1 MKEKKESS
9 IINIF
14 VYLLIVVLIIL
25 IALPPLFR
33 VFFNEST
40 TDTNINSSNNN
51 DAGVSSATALTCRRE
66 VTVGTMI
73 YNVTITSNYGD
84 NTLNK
89 VTFTYEAPEVVDNT
103 VTDNPVLTEMAT
115 IRNSGLVEET
125 TNGLSTIFTLTRE
138 MKEANPT
145 NTSLDT
151 FFQPLDTQTTTLES
165 LGYTCSTL
173 TA

>member
-14 VYLLIVVLIIL
+14 VYLLIVILIIL
-25 IALPPLFR
+25 IILPPMTR
-33 VFFNEST
+33 VFFKEST

-51 DAGVSSATALTCRRE
+51 DTVSSATALTCRRE

-103 VTDNPVLTEMAT
+103 VTDNPVLTEMET

-138 MKEANPT
+138 VKEANPT

>member
-9 IINIF
+9 ITNIF
-14 VYLLIVVLIIL
+14 VYLLIIILIIL

-33 VFFNEST
+33 IFFKESI
-40 TDTNINSSNNN
+40 TDTNINSSNNT
-51 DAGVSSATALTCRRE
+51 DTVSSATALTCRRE

-89 VTFTYEAPEVVDNT
+89 VTFTYETPEVVDNT
-103 VTDNPVLTEMAT
+103 VTDNPVLTEMNT

-138 MKEANPT
+138 VKEANPT

-151 FFQPLDTQTTTLES
+151 FFHALDTQTTTLES

>member
-9 IINIF
+9 IMNIF
-14 VYLLIVVLIIL
+14 VYLLIVILIIL
-25 IALPPLFR
+25 IILPPITR
-33 VFFNEST
+33 VFFKEST

-51 DAGVSSATALTCRRE
+51 DTVSSATALTCRRE

-73 YNVTITSNYGD
+73 YNVTITSNYGN

-89 VTFTYEAPEVVDNT
+89 VTFSYEAPEVVDNT
-103 VTDNPVLTEMAT
+103 VTDNPVLTEMET

-138 MKEANPT
+138 VKEANPT

-151 FFQPLDTQTTTLES
+151 FFQPLDSQTTTLES

>member
-9 IINIF
+9 IMNIF
-14 VYLLIVVLIIL
+14 VYLLIVILIIL
-25 IALPPLFR
+25 IILPPLTR
-33 VFFNEST
+33 VFFKESN
-40 TDTNINSSNNN
+40 TDTNINSSNGTN
-51 DAGVSSATALTCRRE
+51 AVSSATALTCRRE

-73 YNVTITSNYGD
+73 YNVTITSNYGN

-89 VTFTYEAPEVVDNT
+89 VTFSYEAPEVVDNT
-103 VTDNPVLTEMAT
+103 VIDNPVLTEMNA

-125 TNGLSTIFTLTRE
+125 TNGLSTIFTLTRDV
-138 MKEANPT
+138 KEANPT

>member
-9 IINIF
+9 IMNIF
-14 VYLLIVVLIIL
+14 IYLLIAILIIL
-25 IALPPLFR
+25 IILPPLTR
-33 VFFNEST
+33 VFFKEST
-40 TDTNINSSNNN
+40 TDTNINSSNGTNTI
-51 DAGVSSATALTCRRE
+51 SSATALTCRRE

-73 YNVTITSNYGD
+73 YNVTITSNYGN

-89 VTFTYEAPEVVDNT
+89 VTFNYEAPEVVDNT
-103 VTDNPVLTEMAT
+103 VTDNPVLTEMNT

-138 MKEANPT
+138 VKEANPT

>member
-1 MKEKKESS
+1 MKEKKENS

-14 VYLLIVVLIIL
+14 VYLLIVILIIL
-25 IALPPLFR
+25 IIIPPLTR
-33 VFFNEST
+33 VFFKEDTTNE
-40 TDTNINSSNNN
+40 NINSSNNS
-51 DAGVSSATALTCRRE
+51 DTISSATALTCRRE

-73 YNVTITSNYGD
+73 YNVTITSNYGN

-89 VTFTYEAPEVVDNT
+89 VTFSYETPEVVDNT
-103 VTDNPVLTEMAT
+103 VTDNPVLTEMNT

-138 MKEANPT
+138 VKEANPT

-151 FFQPLDTQTTTLES
+151 FFQPLDSQTSTLES

>member
-14 VYLLIVVLIIL
+14 VYLLIVIFIIL
-25 IALPPLFR
+25 IIIPPLTR
-33 VFFNEST
+33 VFFKEDT
-40 TDTNINSSNNN
+40 TNANINSSNNS
-51 DAGVSSATALTCRRE
+51 DTISSATALTCRRE

-73 YNVTITSNYGD
+73 YNVTITSNYGN

-89 VTFTYEAPEVVDNT
+89 VTFSYEAPEVVDNT
-103 VTDNPVLTEMAT
+103 VTDNPVLTEMNT

-138 MKEANPT
+138 VKEANPT

-151 FFQPLDTQTTTLES
+151 FFQPLDSQTTTLES

>member
-9 IINIF
+9 IMNIF
-14 VYLLIVVLIIL
+14 VYLLIVILIIL
-25 IALPPLFR
+25 IILPPITR
-33 VFFNEST
+33 VFFKEST

-51 DAGVSSATALTCRRE
+51 DTVSSATALTCRRE

-73 YNVTITSNYGD
+73 YNVTITSNYGN

-89 VTFTYEAPEVVDNT
+89 VTFSYETPEVVDNT
-103 VTDNPVLTEMAT
+103 VTDNPVLTEMNT

-138 MKEANPT
+138 VKEANPT

-151 FFQPLDTQTTTLES
+151 FFQPLDSQTTTLES

>member
-9 IINIF
+9 IMNIF
-14 VYLLIVVLIIL
+14 VYLLIVILIIL
-25 IALPPLFR
+25 IILPPLTR
-33 VFFNEST
+33 VFFKESN
-40 TDTNINSSNNN
+40 TDTNINSSNGTN
-51 DAGVSSATALTCRRE
+51 AVSSATALTCRRE
-66 VTVGTMI
+66 VTDGTMI
-73 YNVTITSNYGD
+73 YNVTITSNYGN

-103 VTDNPVLTEMAT
+103 VIDNPVLTEMNA

-125 TNGLSTIFTLTRE
+125 TNGLSTIFTLTRDV
-138 MKEANPT
+138 KEANPT

>member
-14 VYLLIVVLIIL
+14 VYLLIVILIIL
-25 IALPPLFR
+25 IILPPMTR
-33 VFFNEST
+33 VFFKEST

-51 DAGVSSATALTCRRE
+51 DTVSSATALTCRRE

-103 VTDNPVLTEMAT
+103 VTDNPVLTEMET

-138 MKEANPT
+138 VKEANPT

-173 TA
+173 TV

>member
-14 VYLLIVVLIIL
+14 IYILIFIFILLI
-25 IALPPLFR
+25 AAPPLTR
-33 VFFNEST
+33 VFFSEDNSV
-40 TDTNINSSNNN
+40 NINNSNNN
-51 DAGVSSATALTCRRE
+51 GTGSTTALTCRRE

-73 YNVTITSNYGD
+73 YNVTILSNYSND
-84 NTLNK
+84 TLNK
-89 VTFTYEAPEVVDNT
+89 VTFSYEQPEVPDPT
-103 VTDNPVLTEMAT
+103 VTNNPVLTEMET

-125 TNGLSTIFTLTRE
+125 TNGLSTSFILTKE
-138 MKEANPT
+138 NKEANPT

-151 FFQPLDTQTTTLES
+151 FFQPLDSQTTTLES

>member
-14 VYLLIVVLIIL
+14 VYLLIVIFIILIIL
-25 IALPPLFR
+25 PPMTR
-33 VFFNEST
+33 VFFKEST

-51 DAGVSSATALTCRRE
+51 DTVSSATALTCRRE

-73 YNVTITSNYGD
+73 YNVTITSNYSN

-89 VTFTYEAPEVVDNT
+89 VTFNYEAPEVVDNT
-103 VTDNPVLTEMAT
+103 VTDNPVLTEMNT

-138 MKEANPT
+138 VKEANPT

-151 FFQPLDTQTTTLES
+151 FFQPLDSQTTTLES

>member
-14 VYLLIVVLIIL
+14 VYLLIVILIIL
-25 IALPPLFR
+25 IILPPITR
-33 VFFNEST
+33 VFFKEST

-51 DAGVSSATALTCRRE
+51 DTVSSATALTCRRE

-73 YNVTITSNYGD
+73 YNVTVTSNYGN

-89 VTFTYEAPEVVDNT
+89 VTFSYEAPEVVDNT
-103 VTDNPVLTEMAT
+103 VTDNPVLTEMNT

-138 MKEANPT
+138 VKEANPT

>member
-14 VYLLIVVLIIL
+14 VYLLIVILIIL
-25 IALPPLFR
+25 IILPPLTR
-33 VFFNEST
+33 VFFKEST

-51 DAGVSSATALTCRRE
+51 DTVSSATALTCRRE

-73 YNVTITSNYGD
+73 YNVTITSNYGN

-89 VTFTYEAPEVVDNT
+89 VTFSYEAPEVVDNT
-103 VTDNPVLTEMAT
+103 VTDNPVLTEMET
-115 IRNSGLVEET
+115 IRISGLVEET

-138 MKEANPT
+138 VKEANPT

-151 FFQPLDTQTTTLES
+151 FFQPLDSQTTTLES

>member
-9 IINIF
+9 IMNIF
-14 VYLLIVVLIIL
+14 VYLLIVILIIL
-25 IALPPLFR
+25 IILPPLTR
-33 VFFNEST
+33 VFFKESN
-40 TDTNINSSNNN
+40 TDTNINSSNGTN
-51 DAGVSSATALTCRRE
+51 AVSSATALTCRRE

-73 YNVTITSNYGD
+73 YNVTITSNYGN

-103 VTDNPVLTEMAT
+103 VIDNPVLTEMNA

-125 TNGLSTIFTLTRE
+125 TNGLSTIFTLTRDV
-138 MKEANPT
+138 KEANPT

>member
-9 IINIF
+9 IMNIF
-14 VYLLIVVLIIL
+14 VYLLIVILIIL
-25 IALPPLFR
+25 IILPPITR
-33 VFFNEST
+33 VFFKEST
-40 TDTNINSSNNN
+40 TDTNINSSNGTNT
-51 DAGVSSATALTCRRE
+51 VSSATALTCRRE

-73 YNVTITSNYGD
+73 YNVTITSNYGN

-89 VTFTYEAPEVVDNT
+89 VTFNYEAPEVVDNT
-103 VTDNPVLTEMAT
+103 VTDNPVLTEMNT

-138 MKEANPT
+138 VKETNPT
-145 NTSLDT
+145 NTSLDA
-151 FFQPLDTQTTTLES
+151 FFQPLDSQTTTLES

>member
-9 IINIF
+9 IMNIF
-14 VYLLIVVLIIL
+14 IYLLIVIFIILIIL
-25 IALPPLFR
+25 PPLTR
-33 VFFNEST
+33 VFFKEST
-40 TDTNINSSNNN
+40 TDTNINSSNGTN
-51 DAGVSSATALTCRRE
+51 AVSSATALTCRRE

-73 YNVTITSNYGD
+73 YNVTITSNYGN

-89 VTFTYEAPEVVDNT
+89 VTFSYEAPEIVDNT
-103 VTDNPVLTEMAT
+103 VTDNPVLTEMNT

-125 TNGLSTIFTLTRE
+125 NNGLSTIFTLTRE
-138 MKEANPT
+138 VKEANPT

-151 FFQPLDTQTTTLES
+151 FFQPLDSQTTTLES

>member
-9 IINIF
+9 ITNIF
-14 VYLLIVVLIIL
+14 VYLLIVILIIL
-25 IALPPLFR
+25 IVLPPLTR
-33 VFFNEST
+33 IFFKEDST
-40 TDTNINSSNNN
+40 DININSSNGTNTVN
-51 DAGVSSATALTCRRE
+51 SATALTCRRE

-73 YNVTITSNYGD
+73 YNVTITSNYGN

-103 VTDNPVLTEMAT
+103 VIDNPVLTEMNA

-125 TNGLSTIFTLTRE
+125 TNGLSTIFTLTRDV
-138 MKEANPT
+138 KEANPT

-151 FFQPLDTQTTTLES
+151 FFQPLDSQTTTLES

>member
-14 VYLLIVVLIIL
+14 VYLLIVILIIL
-25 IALPPLFR
+25 IILPPITR
-33 VFFNEST
+33 VFFKEST

-51 DAGVSSATALTCRRE
+51 DTVSSATALTCRRE

-103 VTDNPVLTEMAT
+103 VTDNPVLTEMNT

-138 MKEANPT
+138 VKEANPT

>member
-14 VYLLIVVLIIL
+14 VYLLIVILIIL
-25 IALPPLFR
+25 IIIPPLTR
-33 VFFNEST
+33 VFFKEDTTNE
-40 TDTNINSSNNN
+40 NINSSNNS
-51 DAGVSSATALTCRRE
+51 DTVSSATALTCRRE

-73 YNVTITSNYGD
+73 YNVTITSNYGN

-89 VTFTYEAPEVVDNT
+89 VTFSYEAPEVVDNT
-103 VTDNPVLTEMAT
+103 VTDNPVLTEMET

-138 MKEANPT
+138 VKEANPT

-151 FFQPLDTQTTTLES
+151 FFQPLDSQTSTLES

>member
-14 VYLLIVVLIIL
+14 VYLLIVIFIILIIL
-25 IALPPLFR
+25 PPLTR
-33 VFFNEST
+33 VFFKEDT
-40 TDTNINSSNNN
+40 TNANINSSNNS
-51 DAGVSSATALTCRRE
+51 DTISSATALTCRRE

-73 YNVTITSNYGD
+73 YNVTITSNYSN

-89 VTFTYEAPEVVDNT
+89 VTFNYEAPEVVDNT
-103 VTDNPVLTEMAT
+103 VTDNPVLTEMNT

-138 MKEANPT
+138 VKEANPT

-151 FFQPLDTQTTTLES
+151 FFQPLDSQTTTLES

>member
-9 IINIF
+9 ITNIF
-14 VYLLIVVLIIL
+14 VYLLIIILIIL

-33 VFFNEST
+33 IFFKESI
-40 TDTNINSSNNN
+40 TDTNINSSNNT
-51 DAGVSSATALTCRRE
+51 DTVSSATALTCRRE

-89 VTFTYEAPEVVDNT
+89 VTFTYETPEVVDNT
-103 VTDNPVLTEMAT
+103 VTDNPVLTEMNT

-125 TNGLSTIFTLTRE
+125 TNGLSTIFTLTRDV
-138 MKEANPT
+138 KEANPT

-151 FFQPLDTQTTTLES
+151 FFQPLDSQTTTLES

>member
-14 VYLLIVVLIIL
+14 VYLLIVILIIL
-25 IALPPLFR
+25 IILPPITR
-33 VFFNEST
+33 VFFKEST
-40 TDTNINSSNNN
+40 TDTNINSSNGTNT
-51 DAGVSSATALTCRRE
+51 VSSATALTCRRE

-73 YNVTITSNYGD
+73 YNVTITSNYGN

-89 VTFTYEAPEVVDNT
+89 VTFSYEAPEIVDNT
-103 VTDNPVLTEMAT
+103 VTDNPVLTEMNT

-125 TNGLSTIFTLTRE
+125 NNGLSTIFTLTRE
-138 MKEANPT
+138 VKEANPT

>member
-9 IINIF
+9 IMNIF
-14 VYLLIVVLIIL
+14 VYLLIVILIIL
-25 IALPPLFR
+25 IILPPITR
-33 VFFNEST
+33 VFFKEST
-40 TDTNINSSNNN
+40 TDTNINSSNGTNT
-51 DAGVSSATALTCRRE
+51 VSSATALTCRRE

-73 YNVTITSNYGD
+73 YNVTITSNYGN

-89 VTFTYEAPEVVDNT
+89 VTFSYEAPEVVDNT
-103 VTDNPVLTEMAT
+103 VTDNPVLTEMET

>member
-9 IINIF
+9 IMNIF
-14 VYLLIVVLIIL
+14 IYLLIVIFIILIIL
-25 IALPPLFR
+25 PPLTR
-33 VFFNEST
+33 VFFKEST
-40 TDTNINSSNNN
+40 TDTNINSSNGTN
-51 DAGVSSATALTCRRE
+51 AVSSATALTCRRE

-73 YNVTITSNYGD
+73 YNVTITSNYSN

-89 VTFTYEAPEVVDNT
+89 VTFNYETPEVVDNT
-103 VTDNPVLTEMAT
+103 VTDNPVLTEMNT

-125 TNGLSTIFTLTRE
+125 TNGLSTIFTLTRKV
-138 MKEANPT
+138 KEANPT

-151 FFQPLDTQTTTLES
+151 FFQPLDSQTTTLES

>member
-9 IINIF
+9 IMNIF
-14 VYLLIVVLIIL
+14 VYLLIVILIIL
-25 IALPPLFR
+25 IILPPITR
-33 VFFNEST
+33 VFFKEST

-51 DAGVSSATALTCRRE
+51 DTVSSATALTCRRE
-66 VTVGTMI
+66 VTVGTMF
-73 YNVTITSNYGD
+73 YNVTITSNYSN

-103 VTDNPVLTEMAT
+103 VTDNPVLTEMNT

-138 MKEANPT
+138 VKEANPT

-151 FFQPLDTQTTTLES
+151 FFQPLDSQTTTLES